1 MIDRV
6 VRYLCDA
13 AVPFRLAVYPMP
25 EPSPEV
31 AHSLPPGTLLVDAQV
46 VLVDGSPAIACVPH
60 GIPVSF
66 VALSRA
72 LDAAVLEA
80 SPAELRGEYRG
91 APEPLPPLG
100 GLFGAPL
107 LIDDE
112 IPASPLIAFRAFS
125 RGAFVEMTYDDFA
138 LVERPRVA
146 SFAQGG
152 ELPAAERTSVA
163 YP

>member
-13 AVPFRLAVYPMP
+13 GVPFRLAVYPMP

-31 AHSLPPGTLLVDAQV
+31 AHALPPGTLLVETQV
-46 VLVDGSPAIACVPH
+46 VLVDGNPAIACVPY
-60 GIPVSF
+60 GIPVGF

-72 LDAAVLEA
+72 LDAVVLEA
-80 SPAELRGEYRG
+80 SPAELRDEYRG

-100 GLFGAPL
+100 GLFGTPL
-107 LIDDE
+107 LLDDE
-112 IPASPLIAFRAFS
+112 IPASPHIAFRAFS
-125 RGAFVEMTYDDFA
+125 YGAFVEMAYDDFA
-138 LVERPRVA
+138 LIERPRVA

-152 ELPAAERTSVA
+152 ELPAAERTEHA
-163 YP
+163 HP